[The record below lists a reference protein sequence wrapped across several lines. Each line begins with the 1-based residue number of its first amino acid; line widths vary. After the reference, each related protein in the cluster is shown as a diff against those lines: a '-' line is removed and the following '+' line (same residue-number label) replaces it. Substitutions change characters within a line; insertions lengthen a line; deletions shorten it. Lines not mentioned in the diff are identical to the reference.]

1 MSSLGHPPD
10 LRPWLARLQA
20 AGLADDATQLLDAL
34 WLSRWLPGPGTAT
47 PAPAEAPPPANDG
60 AAMTTPAPPTPP
72 PTRARPSGPEVEVPL
87 PAAPPAPAPVDAGVY
102 ARAGAP
108 TADDAWRARALR
120 VAGVPA
126 LRDGPALARALRP
139 LGKRRRSAT
148 RFVIDEA
155 ATAER
160 LADTGLLSPVL
171 VPERERFFSA
181 TLLVEDSAAMP
192 LWRGLADELETL
204 LARQGGF
211 RRFRRLALVT
221 EAPLQPA
228 PPGPPPGLQ
237 LRSRSGALQSPRM
250 LLEDDASLVLIATDG
265 TSAAWSDGR
274 MAALAALLGPRTCV
288 AALQWMPERL
298 WPHSALGA
306 ADLGVQAP
314 RPGAPLAEL
323 RLTRPRWLRA
333 HRPVQPMPVAALT
346 PASLGRLATML
357 MAKPGVRGAAALL
370 WPATSAPPTGAGAGE
385 EDLSQ
390 LTPEQRISRF
400 RAVGS
405 ARLLQA
411 AVQLSA
417 AAPLTLPV
425 VRLVHRVM
433 QPGAPAEDLPLLL
446 LGGLLQRQPAPPAD
460 AATGG
465 DDDVVFD
472 FAPGVRQALQAALL
486 KHEADAVRRAVSG
499 YIAERSGSPLDF
511 QALMRDEQGALRLPA
526 WARPFAEVT
535 RQVQAL
541 YQPPAAPP
549 TDAGPP
555 APSVREPQWAPG
567 VTVQAET
574 ALPAEARKLAWS
586 PDGQRLAVLHQQ
598 GLAAFRLQPTGP
610 GQRRWQRE
618 PLAMRGPSTV
628 FLVQG
633 FGLRQPVFQAFAKA
647 FQAAWPLHFNQPL
660 QLQFHTVGA
669 DYDEDPRRRPGDDLR
684 QLIGLVERQQ
694 GLMLCLGGPR
704 FFESAWVGAAEK
716 ECLRRFDLQQRA
728 PVLSVRVTPAGEA
741 AIDWKVTAMFNG
753 QAVAG
758 IEGADGPTAAQAI
771 AQLLADQAPG
781 YLSQVLTGPITT
793 DLLWTADNHLLVADG
808 LSREVLDADTGA
820 TVDRAPPTWDRQH
833 PLLLAQRPGERGLTL
848 ARGHD
853 LNAEL
858 PGYASLQSGADR
870 MEAPIAAMAWSADG
884 EHLALRLAQGTVRF
898 LWATEKPDAD
908 SDLEDLHDVG
918 CGPAWAC
925 RADPTL
931 AIWRTTGDLQV
942 QALQQPLARWT
953 APDEVTSLAWSH
965 DDALLAC
972 GLHGGGLQL
981 VQGMAVGRPQA
992 ADAQPPSPEGTAA
1005 QLAFAPQAM
1014 DSGHDALA
1022 LACGRSLTL
1031 LRIDRAALQ
1040 PGAVPEAP
1048 HTPEPAPPDPDEVVD
1063 SAHHLLM
1070 ALAMAFRDGGFGE
1083 GSRAGAL
1090 EDYARQLGLQPGQPD
1105 WTLLHTLLLLAND
1118 TINEP
1123 LHRMLQGEGDRLR
1136 HPDVDGTGEYWRSS
1150 LDRLD
1155 RDLPLLSG
1163 RGAASDRQRALAFL
1177 QAWLSQLEGA
1187 LAGMSSDEQAQLDD
1201 TAGFA
1206 LWRWF
1211 AAIAPLRDPRLAQD
1225 TRAPLAKLKPLLTR
1239 VAQQLPALRSQ
1250 AVADLLS
1257 VPLARAMLLHAEC
1270 GPSVFSG
1277 CPTTAEL
1284 VSRFARAFAQQAA
1297 LLLESRDTLTVHSE
1311 VPAWRLAR
1319 MSPLLAPLD
1328 VQLQWDASGSPWSLP
1343 SRQVPAL
1350 IRFVGAIVATRLAWQ
1365 SYQPPPEDWAVPGL
1379 PLLWV
1384 DDQPQHNLGGVRALQ
1399 ERGFRVTTVRDT
1411 ESALQ
1416 ALQNIDYAAVIS
1428 DMGRPPDPQAGY
1440 TLLAAMRTQN
1450 DSTPFII
1457 LSRDVR
1463 PEHHAESVRLGALGS
1478 TDDFQVLMGWL
1489 QRELLQRPAIKSAA

>member
-1 MSSLGHPPD
+1 MSSPGHPPD

-34 WLSRWLPGPGTAT
+34 WLSRWLPGPGAAT
-47 PAPAEAPPPANDG
+47 PVPAEAPSLDDKG
-60 AAMTTPAPPTPP
+60 STTTPAPSTTP
-72 PTRARPSGPEVEVPL
+72 PTRARPTGPEVEVPL
-87 PAAPPAPAPVDAGVY
+87 PAAPPPPPPAPAPADAGVY

-228 PPGPPPGLQ
+228 PPGPPPRLQ
-237 LRSRSGALQSPRM
+237 LRSRSGALQSPSM

-446 LGGLLQRQPAPPAD
+446 LGGLLQRQPAPPAE
-460 AATGG
+460 AAIGG

-472 FAPGVRQALQAALL
+472 FAPGVRQTLQAALL

-499 YIAERSGSPLDF
+499 YIAERTGSPIDLA
-511 QALMRDEQGALRLPA
+511 ALMRDDQGALRLPA
-526 WARPFAEVT
+526 WALPFAEVS

-541 YQPPAAPP
+541 YRPPPAPPDAPP
-549 TDAGPP
+549 ADAGPP

-598 GLAAFRLQPTGP
+598 GLATFRLQPTGP

-633 FGLRQPVFQAFAKA
+633 FDVLQPDFEAAVQAFRD
-647 FQAAWPLHFNQPL
+647 AWPTLFSQPL
-660 QLQFHTVGA
+660 RLKFHTVGDA
-669 DYDEDPRRRPGDDLR
+669 FGKDLRRRPDDDLR
-684 QLIGLVERQQ
+684 
-694 GLMLCLGGPR
+694 
-704 FFESAWVGAAEK
+704 
-716 ECLRRFDLQQRA
+716 
-728 PVLSVRVTPAGEA
+728 
-741 AIDWKVTAMFNG
+741 
-753 QAVAG
+753 
-758 IEGADGPTAAQAI
+758 
-771 AQLLADQAPG
+771 
-781 YLSQVLTGPITT
+781 
-793 DLLWTADNHLLVADG
+793 
-808 LSREVLDADTGA
+808 
-820 TVDRAPPTWDRQH
+820 
-833 PLLLAQRPGERGLTL
+833 
-848 ARGHD
+848 
-853 LNAEL
+853 
-858 PGYASLQSGADR
+858 
-870 MEAPIAAMAWSADG
+870 
-884 EHLALRLAQGTVRF
+884 RL
-898 LWATEKPDAD
+898 
-908 SDLEDLHDVG
+908 
-918 CGPAWAC
+918 
-925 RADPTL
+925 
-931 AIWRTTGDLQV
+931 
-942 QALQQPLARWT
+942 
-953 APDEVTSLAWSH
+953 
-965 DDALLAC
+965 
-972 GLHGGGLQL
+972 
-981 VQGMAVGRPQA
+981 
-992 ADAQPPSPEGTAA
+992 
-1005 QLAFAPQAM
+1005 
-1014 DSGHDALA
+1014 
-1022 LACGRSLTL
+1022 
-1031 LRIDRAALQ
+1031 
-1040 PGAVPEAP
+1040 
-1048 HTPEPAPPDPDEVVD
+1048 
-1063 SAHHLLM
+1063 
-1070 ALAMAFRDGGFGE
+1070 
-1083 GSRAGAL
+1083 
-1090 EDYARQLGLQPGQPD
+1090 
-1105 WTLLHTLLLLAND
+1105 
-1118 TINEP
+1118 
-1123 LHRMLQGEGDRLR
+1123 
-1136 HPDVDGTGEYWRSS
+1136 
-1150 LDRLD
+1150 LDRV
-1155 RDLPLLSG
+1155 
-1163 RGAASDRQRALAFL
+1163 
-1177 QAWLSQLEGA
+1177 E
-1187 LAGMSSDEQAQLDD
+1187 
-1201 TAGFA
+1201 
-1206 LWRWF
+1206 
-1211 AAIAPLRDPRLAQD
+1211 
-1225 TRAPLAKLKPLLTR
+1225 
-1239 VAQQLPALRSQ
+1239 
-1250 AVADLLS
+1250 
-1257 VPLARAMLLHAEC
+1257 
-1270 GPSVFSG
+1270 
-1277 CPTTAEL
+1277 
-1284 VSRFARAFAQQAA
+1284 QQAA
-1297 LLLESRDTLTVHSE
+1297 LMLC
-1311 VPAWRLAR
+1311 
-1319 MSPLLAPLD
+1319 
-1328 VQLQWDASGSPWSLP
+1328 
-1343 SRQVPAL
+1343 
-1350 IRFVGAIVATRLAWQ
+1350 VG
-1365 SYQPPPEDWAVPGL
+1365 G
-1379 PLLWV
+1379 
-1384 DDQPQHNLGGVRALQ
+1384 
-1399 ERGFRVTTVRDT
+1399 
-1411 ESALQ
+1411 
-1416 ALQNIDYAAVIS
+1416 
-1428 DMGRPPDPQAGY
+1428 
-1440 TLLAAMRTQN
+1440 
-1450 DSTPFII
+1450 
-1457 LSRDVR
+1457 
-1463 PEHHAESVRLGALGS
+1463 
-1478 TDDFQVLMGWL
+1478 
-1489 QRELLQRPAIKSAA
+1489 